1 VDAALS
7 RGVDVVLRIDVQGA
21 ATVRQL
27 LPDAVTIFMVADSEA
42 ALVARLVAR
51 QTEPLDRLLVRVGTA
66 REELRRQGEF
76 DYVVVNREG
85 RLQECVAQLAAIIE
99 AERCRVR
106 R

>member
-1 VDAALS
+1 VDAAVS
-7 RGVDVVLRIDVQGA
+7 RGADVVLRIDVQGA
-21 ATVRQL
+21 ATLRQL
-27 LPDAVTIFMVADSEA
+27 LPNVVTIFLVADSEA
-42 ALVARLVAR
+42 ALVSRLVSR
-51 QTEPLDRLLVRVGTA
+51 KTEALDRLLVRVGTA